1 MSQISRHQIFFL
13 LDFATERF
21 DTRVQGGRMPLL
33 AGETKAIVFSDFDGT
48 ITLNDSNGKETL
60 GLRVKGQII

>member
-1 MSQISRHQIFFL
+1 
-13 LDFATERF
+13 
-21 DTRVQGGRMPLL
+21 MPLL